1 MEPQGRLA
9 NRKTVY
15 REMVIGVEKTTED
28 FIRDL
33 FILKNVRIKGVK
45 QKLQDAERKYKVPIH
60 HNVPN
65 LRVKGWQG
73 KPKGLL
79 QVLWDRGF
87 IDL

>member
-1 MEPQGRLA
+1 MDPQERLA

-15 REMVIGVEKTTED
+15 GEMVIGVEKTTEE

-33 FILKNVRIKGVK
+33 CILKNVRIKGVK
-45 QKLQDAERKYKVPIH
+45 KKLQDAERKYKVPIT

-65 LRVKGWQG
+65 LLVKGWQG

-79 QVLWDRGF
+79 VVRVRGK
-87 IDL
+87 

>member
-45 QKLQDAERKYKVPIH
+45 QKLQDAERK
-60 HNVPN
+60 
-65 LRVKGWQG
+65 
-73 KPKGLL
+73 
-79 QVLWDRGF
+79 
-87 IDL
+87 